1 MIIIRNKKTNKKHAI
16 NLIIKKYRTIDLDA
30 NEDSVKLLKKEL
42 NENME
47 DYAKVILKIDEVI
60 KTFKKKYPNEI

>member
-1 MIIIRNKKTNKKHAI
+1 MIIISNKRTSKNKAI
-16 NLIIKKYRTIDLDA
+16 NLIVKKYKKIDPDA
-30 NEDSVKLLKKEL
+30 SEDSIKRLEKEL

-60 KTFKKKYPNEI
+60 KTFKKKYPNEV